1 MNYNDSL
8 VVKVDVQL
16 CNSASPKGS
25 QSNRSVHR
33 RCTTNAGRTVSVN
46 AQSSGICC
54 PACSKSEPGGRAKAP
69 GTNQSMPLSNAGSSG
84 VTRRFASGKASGTG
98 PSGAA
103 GLPANLASHIRQPG
117 RTAQLGPQ
125 PKAGPEAGG
134 LTRPVLLAVRPPGAG
149 RASWQPAARG
159 SEKKSQPLAPSH
171 PGQGVAPLPVR
182 DSGAAPR
189 VAPGVLSLN
198 PSRANSKN
206 SLSRQ
211 QRDDEVISN
220 FLGLNR
226 NRDFVIVDI
235 RDSSAAV
242 TSDTVGSAITAGAA
256 GVTGAADV
264 AGATTD
270 SDSSDDTVK
279 VVPPRDSRAGLPRKT
294 ELKIDH
300 TRAGTPDSSDSDDSY
315 LNSSPS
321 NIPDI
326 VVTAP
331 EHATGA
337 DNERGVS
344 VGDSV
349 RVSQGCNI
357 L

>member
-1 MNYNDSL
+1 
-8 VVKVDVQL
+8 
-16 CNSASPKGS
+16 
-25 QSNRSVHR
+25 
-33 RCTTNAGRTVSVN
+33 
-46 AQSSGICC
+46 
-54 PACSKSEPGGRAKAP
+54 
-69 GTNQSMPLSNAGSSG
+69 
-84 VTRRFASGKASGTG
+84 
-98 PSGAA
+98 
-103 GLPANLASHIRQPG
+103 
-117 RTAQLGPQ
+117 
-125 PKAGPEAGG
+125 
-134 LTRPVLLAVRPPGAG
+134 VL
-149 RASWQPAARG
+149 
-159 SEKKSQPLAPSH
+159 
-171 PGQGVAPLPVR
+171 

-189 VAPGVLSLN
+189 VAPGVLNLN
-198 PSRANSKN
+198 PGRANSEN

-211 QRDDEVISN
+211 QRDDEFISN

-242 TSDTVGSAITAGAA
+242 TPDTVGSAITAGAA

-279 VVPPRDSRAGLPRKT
+279 VVPPRDSRAGPPRKT
-294 ELKIDH
+294 ELKLDQI
-300 TRAGTPDSSDSDDSY
+300 RAGTPDSSDSDDSY
-315 LNSSPS
+315 LNSLPS